1 MPRVKSFEPLFRPFA
16 AWLRPLALASLVAN
30 VALIVTGAA
39 VRLTDSGL
47 GCPTW
52 PKCTDGSYTTTAAM
66 GVHGVIE
73 FGNRML
79 TFVLVALAIA
89 CFLGALGRP
98 RRRSLVRL
106 SVAVGLGIPMQGVI
120 GGITVLTHL
129 NPWVV
134 GLHFLLSVALIAI
147 AYAFWRRID
156 EGDAAPVP
164 LVPGPMRALGLLTA
178 VASIAVIAVG
188 VVVTGSGPHSGDRG
202 AKRNGLDP
210 AAISQVHADLVFLLI
225 GLSVA
230 LWLAL
235 RALQAPPAAVRA
247 ALVLIVVEF
256 AQGLIGFVQ
265 YFTHLPVILVAA
277 HMLGA
282 GLVWTA
288 TLAVLWSLRTR
299 PTTPDPSATL
309 DSTAAPA
316 TPDSTATPDATE
328 SPASHQAVPAP

>member
-16 AWLRPLALASLVAN
+16 ARLRPLALASLVAN

-52 PKCTDGSYTTTAAM
+52 PKCTDGSYTTTSAM

-79 TFVLVALAIA
+79 TFVLVGLAIA
-89 CFLGALGRP
+89 GFLGALGRP
-98 RRRSLVRL
+98 RRRSLVWL
-106 SVAVGLGIPMQGVI
+106 SVAVGLGIPMQGVV

-134 GLHFLLSVALIAI
+134 GLHFLLSVALITV

-156 EGDAAPVP
+156 EGDGAPVL
-164 LVPGPMRALGLLTA
+164 LVPAPIKALGVLTMLASLA
-178 VASIAVIAVG
+178 VVAVG

-230 LWLAL
+230 LWFAL
-235 RALQAPPAAVRA
+235 RAVPAPPAAVRA
-247 ALVLIVVEF
+247 ALVLVVVEF

-265 YFTHLPVILVAA
+265 YFTHLPVALVAA

-288 TLAVLWSLRTR
+288 TLGVLWSFRER
-299 PTTPDPSATL
+299 PALSP
-309 DSTAAPA
+309 TAAP
-316 TPDSTATPDATE
+316 TAI
-328 SPASHQAVPAP
+328 PAQEPVPAA

>member
-1 MPRVKSFEPLFRPFA
+1 MKSFEPLFRPFA

-52 PKCTDGSYTTTAAM
+52 PRCTDESYTTTAAM

-73 FGNRML
+73 FGNRLL
-79 TFVLVALAIA
+79 TFVLAALAIA

-106 SVAVGLGIPMQGVI
+106 SVAVGLGIPMQGVV

-134 GLHFLLSVALIAI
+134 GLHFLLSIALISV

-156 EGDAAPVP
+156 EGDGAPRS
-164 LVPGPMRALGLLTA
+164 LVPAPLRTLGRLTA
-178 VASIAVIAVG
+178 LAGLAVVAAG

-230 LWLAL
+230 LWFAL
-235 RALQAPPAAVRA
+235 RAVPAPPAAARA
-247 ALVLIVVEF
+247 ALVLIAVELG
-256 AQGLIGFVQ
+256 QGLIGFVQ

-282 GLVWTA
+282 GLVWWG
-288 TLAVLWSLRTR
+288 TLGVLWSLRER
-299 PTTPDPSATL
+299 PSL
-309 DSTAAPA
+309 
-316 TPDSTATPDATE
+316 
-328 SPASHQAVPAP
+328 SPADQVPASSSPAPEPVPTA

>member
-1 MPRVKSFEPLFRPFA
+1 MHRVKSFEPLFRPFTA
-16 AWLRPLALASLVAN
+16 VLRPLALASLVAN

-52 PKCTDGSYTTTAAM
+52 PRCTDESYTTTAAM

-79 TFVLVALAIA
+79 TFVLALLAVA

-106 SVAVGLGIPMQGVI
+106 SVAVGLGIPMQGVV
-120 GGITVLTHL
+120 GGITVLTNL

-134 GLHFLLSVALIAI
+134 GLHFLLSIALITV
-147 AYAFWRRID
+147 AYAFWRRVD

-164 LVPGPMRALGLLTA
+164 LVPGPLRALAGLTTLASLA
-178 VASIAVIAVG
+178 VVAVG

-210 AAISQVHADLVFLLI
+210 AGISQVHADLVFLLI

-230 LWLAL
+230 LWFAL
-235 RALQAPPAAVRA
+235 RAVQAPPAAVRA
-247 ALVLIVVEF
+247 ALTLVVVEL
-256 AQGLIGFVQ
+256 AQGLVGFVQ
-265 YFTHLPVILVAA
+265 YFTHLPVVLVAC

-288 TLAVLWSLRTR
+288 TLAVLWSLRER
-299 PTTPDPSATL
+299 PTGSSAASPSVTPSA
-309 DSTAAPA
+309 AQEP
-316 TPDSTATPDATE
+316 
-328 SPASHQAVPAP
+328 VPAV

>member
-1 MPRVKSFEPLFRPFA
+1 MNGLLWRLGTTRLARRLGSS
-16 AWLRPLALASLVAN
+16 LRSLALASLVAN

-52 PKCTDGSYTTTAAM
+52 PKCTDDSYTTTREM

-79 TFVLVALAIA
+79 TWVLVALAVV
-89 CFLGALGRP
+89 CFLGALSSG
-98 RRRSLVRL
+98 RRSLVRL
-106 SVAVGLGIPMQGVI
+106 SVLVALGVPGQGVV
-120 GGITVLTHL
+120 GGITVLTNL

-134 GLHFLLSVALIAI
+134 GLHFILSIGLIAA
-147 AYAFWRRID
+147 AYSLWRRVD
-156 EGDAAPVP
+156 EGDGAPVS
-164 LVPGPMRALGLLTA
+164 LVPAPLRTLARITA
-178 VASIAVIAVG
+178 GVSFAVIAAG

-210 AAISQVHADLVFLLI
+210 SAVSQFHADLVFLLV

-230 LWLAL
+230 LWFAL
-235 RALQAPPAAVRA
+235 RAVHAPAAATRA
-247 ALVLIVVEF
+247 AAVLIGVEL

-277 HMLGA
+277 HMLGS
-282 GLVWTA
+282 GLVWTS
-288 TLAVLWSLRTR
+288 TLAVLWSLRER
-299 PTTPDPSATL
+299 PALPDLAPQNPARAL
-309 DSTAAPA
+309 NEPVTA
-316 TPDSTATPDATE
+316 
-328 SPASHQAVPAP
+328 

>member
-1 MPRVKSFEPLFRPFA
+1 MLRVKSFEPLLRPFA
-16 AWLRPLALASLVAN
+16 AVLRPLALASLVAN

-52 PKCTDGSYTTTAAM
+52 PKCTDESYTTTAAM

-73 FGNRML
+73 FGNRLL
-79 TFVLVALAIA
+79 TFVLVGLAVA
-89 CFLGALGRP
+89 CFLGALARP

-106 SVAVGLGIPMQGVI
+106 SVAVGLGIPMQGVV

-134 GLHFLLSVALIAI
+134 GLHFLLSVALITA
-147 AYAFWRRID
+147 AFAFWRRIG
-156 EGDAAPVP
+156 EGDDAPVA
-164 LVPGPMRALGLLTA
+164 LVPGPLRSLAALTA
-178 VASIAVIAVG
+178 LASLAVVAVG
-188 VVVTGSGPHSGDRG
+188 VIVTGSGPHSGDRG

-230 LWLAL
+230 LWFAL
-235 RALQAPPAAVRA
+235 RAVPAPPAAARA
-247 ALVLIVVEF
+247 ALVLVVVEL
-256 AQGLIGFVQ
+256 AQGLVGFVQ
-265 YFTHLPVILVAA
+265 YFTHLPVALVAA

-288 TLAVLWSLRTR
+288 TLAVLWSLRSR
-299 PTTPDPSATL
+299 PV
-309 DSTAAPA
+309 
-316 TPDSTATPDATE
+316 
-328 SPASHQAVPAP
+328 VPAASSAVAARSQAPEPVAAA

>member
-1 MPRVKSFEPLFRPFA
+1 MKSFEPLYRPFA

-30 VALIVTGAA
+30 IALIVTGAA

-52 PKCTDGSYTTTAAM
+52 PRCTDESYTTTAAM

-73 FGNRML
+73 FGNRLL
-79 TFVLVALAIA
+79 TFVLAGLAIA
-89 CFLGALGRP
+89 CFLGALGGP

-106 SVAVGLGIPMQGVI
+106 SVAVGLGIPMQGVV

-134 GLHFLLSVALIAI
+134 GLHFLLSVALITVAF
-147 AYAFWRRID
+147 AFWRRID
-156 EGDAAPVP
+156 EGDGAPVP
-164 LVPGPMRALGLLTA
+164 LVPAPMRTLAALTA
-178 VASIAVIAVG
+178 LAGFAVVAVG

-230 LWLAL
+230 VWFAL
-235 RALQAPPAAVRA
+235 RALQAPAPAVRA
-247 ALVLIVVEF
+247 ALTLVVVEL

-265 YFTHLPVILVAA
+265 YFTHLPVVLVAA

-288 TLAVLWSLRTR
+288 TLAVLWSLRER
-299 PTTPDPSATL
+299 PAL
-309 DSTAAPA
+309 
-316 TPDSTATPDATE
+316 
-328 SPASHQAVPAP
+328 SPAPLTPSPAQEPVPAA